1 MLSVTD
7 ATRSLLTFRIFEFK
21 DAVVYCGGR
30 RCFMAVVAFDTL
42 KLADR
47 LQAGGFTA
55 DQARAAAGAFA
66 DAMSGSDLA
75 TEARVIQEASSI
87 RSELA
92 QEASSIRSEL
102 AQEASS
108 IRAEL
113 AQEASSIRSELA
125 QEACSIRA
133 ELAQATHRLE
143 RQICDVAARVERQE
157 AVLSERIERQGSV
170 LSERIERRVAES
182 DAKTLA
188 IKNDLIRWVLG
199 VGIASILTIIG
210 AAWTIIR
217 YLPPHP

>member
-92 QEASSIRSEL
+92 QEASSIRS
-102 AQEASS
+102 
-108 IRAEL
+108 EL

>member
-1 MLSVTD
+1 
-7 ATRSLLTFRIFEFK
+7 
-21 DAVVYCGGR
+21 
-30 RCFMAVVAFDTL
+30 MAVVAFDTL

-75 TEARVIQEASSI
+75 TEARVI
-87 RSELA
+87 

>member
-1 MLSVTD
+1 
-7 ATRSLLTFRIFEFK
+7 
-21 DAVVYCGGR
+21 
-30 RCFMAVVAFDTL
+30 MAVVAFDTL

-75 TEARVIQEASSI
+75 TEARVI
-87 RSELA
+87 
-92 QEASSIRSEL
+92 
-102 AQEASS
+102 
-108 IRAEL
+108 
-113 AQEASSIRSELA
+113 QEASSIRSELA